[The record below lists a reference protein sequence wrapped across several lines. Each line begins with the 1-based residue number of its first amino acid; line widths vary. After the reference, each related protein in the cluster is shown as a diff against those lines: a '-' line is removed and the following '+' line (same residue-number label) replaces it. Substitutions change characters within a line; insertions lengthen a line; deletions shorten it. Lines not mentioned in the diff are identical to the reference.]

1 MPDDSPSPSE
11 SAPDRRRDPDESP
24 EPVDLIRP
32 LFREEPLPPEG
43 GEAPQMW
50 LWMLVFGTLLFCTF
64 YLGLYI
70 GDFSP
75 DPWLQSSDPV
85 AQSTAGPPAPEP
97 VSGSQV
103 YSARCASCHQ
113 ADGQGV
119 SGAFPTL
126 VGTSWVENKGQIIR
140 ILLHGMQGEVE
151 VQGEVYN
158 GNMPAWGGVLDDREI
173 AAVIT
178 HVRQSWENDYG
189 EVTSEEV
196 AAVRSAT
203 EGRAQPWTAEE
214 LQVDE
219 NQAVPTGEEASEAA
233 VPSVGQGIYDR
244 LVGARP
250 FPEASRHSRGARQ
263 GYGVIH

>member
-1 MPDDSPSPSE
+1 MPDDSRSPSE
-11 SAPDRRRDPDESP
+11 PETEPRAHPDDSP
-24 EPVDLIRP
+24 EPIDMIRP
-32 LFREEPLPPEG
+32 LFREESLPPEG
-43 GEAPQMW
+43 GESPQMW
-50 LWMLVFGTLLFCTF
+50 LWMLIFGVLLFGTF
-64 YLGLYI
+64 YLGLYV

-97 VSGSQV
+97 VSGSQI
-103 YSARCASCHQ
+103 YNSRCATCHQ
-113 ADGQGV
+113 SNGQGV

-126 VGTSWVENKGQIIR
+126 VGTEWVEDEGRIIR

-151 VQGEVYN
+151 VGGEIYN

-189 EVTSEEV
+189 EVTPEEV
-196 AAVRSAT
+196 SGVRAAT

-214 LQVDE
+214 LLQTE
-219 NQAVPTGEEASEAA
+219 NQTVPVDTAA
-233 VPSVGQGIYDR
+233 AAADAPVGPALYRR
-244 LVGARP
+244 LVADRP
-250 FPEASRHSRGARQ
+250 GRR
-263 GYGVIH
+263 

>member
-1 MPDDSPSPSE
+1 M
-11 SAPDRRRDPDESP
+11 
-24 EPVDLIRP
+24 LRP

-43 GEAPQMW
+43 GEPPQMW
-50 LWMLVFGTLLFCTF
+50 LWILIFGVLLFGTF

-75 DPWLQSSDPV
+75 DPWLQSPEPI
-85 AQSTAGPPAPEP
+85 AQRAGPPEPEP

-113 ADGQGV
+113 SNGQGV

-126 VGTSWVENKGQIIR
+126 IGTSWVEDKGQIIR
-140 ILLHGMQGEVE
+140 ILLHGMQGEIV
-151 VQGEVYN
+151 VQGETYN
-158 GNMPAWGGVLDDREI
+158 GNMPAWGGILNDREI

-189 EVTSEEV
+189 EVTTAEV

-203 EGRAQPWTAEE
+203 EGRTGAWSPEE
-214 LQVDE
+214 LQQSE
-219 NQAVPTGEEASEAA
+219 NQTVPTEGDTTATAQTVGEALYDQIVAGAS
-233 VPSVGQGIYDR
+233 PPRISDDTR
-244 LVGARP
+244 
-250 FPEASRHSRGARQ
+250 
-263 GYGVIH
+263 